1 MKYRRLGKTDL
12 QVSIIGLGTGGPSRF
27 GQNSGVPE
35 VDIHKLVQHA
45 LSKGINYFDTAA
57 GYGESESILGR
68 ALKGEPRDS
77 YILSTKFP
85 AGRKDGGFT
94 PEKLA
99 TSVENSLER
108 LQVDTIDILQF
119 HGPLPE
125 YYSSERDNLAPALE
139 KLRNAGKFRF
149 LGLTETYSMDPR
161 HEVLLQALEDDL
173 FDTIMV
179 GYNLMS
185 PTPEHE
191 ILPRSMESD
200 TGVICMV
207 PVRLA
212 LCRPQYLQERIADAK
227 SRGLID
233 EDALPEENPL
243 GWLVGGE
250 VSLVPAAAYKYV
262 AAHPAIHTVLTGTAN
277 FAHLEE
283 NIEAVLGPALPEEYM
298 ARLRSIFGNIWEPLA
313 N

>member
-12 QVSIIGLGTGGPSRF
+12 QVSIIGLGSGGPSRF
-27 GQNSGVPE
+27 GQKSGVSE
-35 VDIHKLVQHA
+35 ADIHKLVRYA
-45 LSKGINYFDTAA
+45 LTMGINYFDTAA

-68 ALKGEPRDS
+68 ALKGVPRDS
-77 YILSTKFP
+77 YIVSTKFP
-85 AGRKDGGFT
+85 AGRGDDGFT
-94 PEKLA
+94 AEKLA
-99 TSVENSLER
+99 ATVENSLTR
-108 LQVDTIDILQF
+108 LRVNTIDILQF
-119 HGPLPE
+119 HGPHPE
-125 YYSSERDNLAPALE
+125 YYSVDRDNLMPTLE
-139 KLRNAGKFRF
+139 KLRDSGKFRF
-149 LGLTETYSMDPR
+149 LGITETYSQDPR

-185 PTPEHE
+185 PTAEHE

-207 PVRLA
+207 PVRRA
-212 LCRPQYLQERIADAK
+212 LCRPHYLQERIADAK
-227 SRGLID
+227 SRGLIA
-233 EDALPEENPL
+233 EDALPDENPL
-243 GWLVGGE
+243 GWLVGEE
-250 VSLVPAAAYKYV
+250 VSSVPAAAYKYV

-277 FAHLEE
+277 IAHLEE